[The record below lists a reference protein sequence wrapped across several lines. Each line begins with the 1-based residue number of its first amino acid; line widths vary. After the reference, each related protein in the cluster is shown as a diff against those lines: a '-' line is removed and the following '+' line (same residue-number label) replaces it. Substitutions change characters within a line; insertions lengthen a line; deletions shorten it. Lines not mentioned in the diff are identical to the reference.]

1 MRKNRSGADAAA
13 PRSLRRRAVGLLRR
27 FAGARPGTVC
37 LGGYAGCGNLGD
49 DAIVQGYLARLVR
62 QGAGRELWGA
72 RVCGPAPEPG
82 GQAADPAAW
91 GGEDGT
97 ARYAFLLGQVTLL
110 SGVPRRDARRFGV
123 RCAGRR
129 NPFALLRAFLQSEVF
144 LCGGGSLLQNATG
157 RLSLAYYLGLLR
169 LARLCGCRTGLL
181 AAGIGPL
188 TGERA
193 RRAVVR
199 ELNRCCRVELRDPD
213 SACLLRSLGVRRE
226 LLARAPDPALFLP
239 LPPPSRLPYLLWEAG
254 IPASRGYFCAVLH
267 PPAGRDGEAMRA
279 VVSALGQVAARQGLL
294 PVFLL
299 FDRADRCPSARAAAA
314 VGGRVLHLREAA
326 DAVALLSGAHFLFAM
341 RLHALILSVQ
351 AGVPALALTLSV
363 REDKLAAFA
372 RAAGIPHLR
381 EPSETALVSG
391 MERLLAEGP
400 RIRAALPGLLAE
412 LRAGDG

>member
-49 DAIVQGYLARLVR
+49 DAIVQGFLARLIREGMPCGLWSTGTPDRVSGPDG
-62 QGAGRELWGA
+62 QKAGAVGDSTRFA
-72 RVCGPAPEPG
+72 
-82 GQAADPAAW
+82 
-91 GGEDGT
+91 
-97 ARYAFLLGQVTLL
+97 YLLRRVTLL
-110 SGVPRRDARRFGV
+110 SGAPRRDARRFGV

-129 NPFALLRAFLQSEVF
+129 NPFALLRAFLRSEVF

-267 PPAGRDGEAMRA
+267 PPAGGDGEEMRA

-314 VGGRVLHLREAA
+314 VGGRVLRLREAA

-363 REDKLAAFA
+363 REDKLASFA

-400 RIRAALPGLLAE
+400 RIRAVLPGLLAE